1 MGELSRVW
9 RESDH
14 RYRLIGHKCG
24 NCKQVYFPPRD
35 VCPKCHRESIGKM
48 ERVHLSGHGEIVS
61 FTVVHDTPPAFM
73 RQRPYIM
80 ALVKLDEGPV
90 LTAQVVDSDIE
101 EIEIGKR
108 VKSVFRKIREDGKSG
123 IIQYGYKF
131 VLTD

>member
-14 RYRLIGHKCG
+14 RYRLMGHKCG
-24 NCKQVYFPPRD
+24 NCNKVYFPPRD

-48 ERVHLSGHGEIVS
+48 EEVHLSGHGEILT

-73 RQRPYIM
+73 RQRPYVM

-90 LTAQVVDSDIE
+90 LTAQVVDSDPD

-108 VKSVFRKIREDGKSG
+108 VISVFRKIREDGKSG

-131 VLTD
+131 VLAD